1 MPDIRE
7 ITDLSAP
14 ELDIYARASPR
25 ASCFTITNRIRA
37 FLLLKAPR
45 SLAGPWMPDMS
56 RCPF

>member
-14 ELDIYARASPR
+14 ELDIYARLSEGQLLHYYEPD
-25 ASCFTITNRIRA
+25 TWA

-45 SLAGPWMPDMS
+45 SSAGPWMPDMS

>member
-14 ELDIYARASPR
+14 ELDIYARLSEGQLLHYYEPD
-25 ASCFTITNRIRA
+25 TGL
-37 FLLLKAPR
+37 LLLKAPR
-45 SLAGPWMPDMS
+45 SSAGPWMPDMS